1 MYHPHME
8 KEMNNMSDMMS
19 PKTRS
24 AATDVSSVNKA
35 DFFGGVAPATAPMA
49 VPNVGNTSMGPSEVV
64 EGIYVQ
70 PEGGRAK

>member
-1 MYHPHME
+1 
-8 KEMNNMSDMMS
+8 MSDMMS

-35 DFFGGVAPATAPMA
+35 DFFGGVAPAAANVAQPFDGVGTA
-49 VPNVGNTSMGPSEVV
+49 MGPSEVV

-70 PEGGRAK
+70 PEAGRAK

>member
-1 MYHPHME
+1 
-8 KEMNNMSDMMS
+8 MSDMMS
-19 PKTRS
+19 PKSRS

-35 DFFGGVAPATAPMA
+35 DFHGGVAPAAA
-49 VPNVGNTSMGPSEVV
+49 NVAQPFVGQTGKGPSQVV

>member
-1 MYHPHME
+1 
-8 KEMNNMSDMMS
+8 MSDMMS

-24 AATDVSSVNKA
+24 SATDVSSVNKA
-35 DFFGGVAPATAPMA
+35 DFFGGEAPAAANFAQPFTGQTM
-49 VPNVGNTSMGPSEVV
+49 MGPSEVV

>member
-1 MYHPHME
+1 MYHPHTE
-8 KEMNNMSDMMS
+8 KENNMSDMMS

-35 DFFGGVAPATAPMA
+35 DFFGGVAPAAANYVEPRYGQTM
-49 VPNVGNTSMGPSEVV
+49 MGPSEVV
-64 EGIYVQ
+64 EGIYTQ

>member
-1 MYHPHME
+1 
-8 KEMNNMSDMMS
+8 MSDMMS
-19 PKTRS
+19 PKSRS

-35 DFFGGVAPATAPMA
+35 DFHGGVAPAAA
-49 VPNVGNTSMGPSEVV
+49 NVAQPYTGKTGMGPSQVV